1 MTRNNADFQSSALFH
16 GTVHPFQIGDIVK
29 PMNGDSHAYATP
41 DIDYATDRAE
51 RSLNTYWQRAKRIH
65 SKYGTPDGKQYD
77 QWEKE
82 NPPKVFQVEPV
93 DEHEETGAGED
104 KGNVKSTKG
113 FRVIKQ
119 VK

>member
-16 GTVHPFQIGDIVK
+16 GTVHPFQIGDIIE
-29 PMNGDSHAYATP
+29 PRNGNPAYATP
-41 DIDYATDRAE
+41 RLEYAESHADRA
-51 RSLNTYWQRAKRIH
+51 LNQYWEQAKRENPTYN
-65 SKYGTPDGKQYD
+65 KPGGKQYD
-77 QWEKE
+77 EWEEE
-82 NPPKVFQVEPV
+82 NPPKVFQVEPI
-93 DEHEETGAGED
+93 DEHEDTGTGED